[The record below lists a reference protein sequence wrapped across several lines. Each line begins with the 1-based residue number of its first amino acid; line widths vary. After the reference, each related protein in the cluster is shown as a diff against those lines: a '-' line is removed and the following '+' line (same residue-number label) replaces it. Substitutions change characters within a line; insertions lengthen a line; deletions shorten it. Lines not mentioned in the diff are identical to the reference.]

1 MYIIVIT
8 VPIRR
13 GVSEHNDIDHDKI
26 LKTSKHFLHYHT
38 LEHLHFDPLKQ
49 EEGVFHKLH

>member
-13 GVSEHNDIDHDKI
+13 GVSEHDDIDHDKI
-26 LKTSKHFLHYHT
+26 HKTSKHFLHYHT

>member
-1 MYIIVIT
+1 MIIVHKKAISH
-8 VPIRR
+8 I
-13 GVSEHNDIDHDKI
+13 HIDHDKI